1 MKLATRLL
9 PLCLVPRRCLGMFFL
24 LVFTSIKT
32 PNLAVAAELQEIVER
47 GYLIVA
53 VKENVRPLAFRD
65 GEGKLQ
71 GLEIDIAQ
79 RLAAELLDKPD
90 AVKLQ
95 PVANRDR
102 LTVVLDG
109 TVDLAIARVTQNES
123 RLRVVD
129 LSRPYYLDGTGLI
142 TKDASIQKLS
152 DLSVKTIAVLK
163 QSSTIAVVKYNL
175 PTSKLVGVNSY
186 EEARL
191 LLENGGASAFAADK
205 SILAGWLQEYP
216 QYRLLPSQLSA
227 EALCIVMPKGVQY
240 AQLQDRVNEAIAR
253 WQASGWLAERAAA
266 WGLP

>member
-1 MKLATRLL
+1 MVSHKFLRWSLAIGLMGMSFVASPSVWSA
-9 PLCLVPRRCLGMFFL
+9 PL
-24 LVFTSIKT
+24 S
-32 PNLAVAAELQEIVER
+32 EIQQR
-47 GYLIVA
+47 GQLIVA
-53 VKENVRPLAFRD
+53 VKDNLRPLGFRD
-65 GEGKLQ
+65 ATGNLQ
-71 GLEIDIAQ
+71 GLEIDLAK
-79 RLAAELLDKPD
+79 RLAEELLGKPD
-90 AVKLQ
+90 AVVLQ
-95 PVANRDR
+95 PVKNPDR
-102 LTVVLDG
+102 LNVVLDG
-109 TVDLAIARVTQNES
+109 KVDLAIARVTQNES

-152 DLSVKTIAVLK
+152 DLGVKTITVLK

-175 PTSKLVGVNSY
+175 PTSKLVGVSSY

-227 EALCIVMPKGVQY
+227 EALCVVMPKGVQY

>member
-1 MKLATRLL
+1 MVSHKFFSGSLAIGLVGMSL
-9 PLCLVPRRCLGMFFL
+9 VASPSVSSAPL
-24 LVFTSIKT
+24 
-32 PNLAVAAELQEIVER
+32 NEIQQR
-47 GYLIVA
+47 GQLIVA
-53 VKENVRPLAFRD
+53 VKDNLRPLGFRD
-65 GEGKLQ
+65 ATGNLQ
-71 GLEIDIAQ
+71 GLEIDLAK
-79 RLAAELLDKPD
+79 RLAEELLGKPD
-90 AVKLQ
+90 AVVLQ
-95 PVANRDR
+95 PVKNADR
-102 LTVVLDG
+102 LNVVLDG
-109 TVDLAIARVTQNES
+109 KVDLAIARVTQNES

-152 DLSVKTIAVLK
+152 DLGVKTIAVLK